1 MKSGQIGLQSKQSN
15 HFRLQFNWKFDM
27 LKTNMS
33 ELIKMIDVLEVM
45 RDTIWQIH
53 IKSSICVAN
62 VGVKHHIIG
71 N

>member
-1 MKSGQIGLQSKQSN
+1 
-15 HFRLQFNWKFDM
+15 M